1 MSVYKA
7 KNGKWYCQ
15 FMVKGERVHKLLD
28 GARNEPDAKD
38 LELAEKFRL
47 RQIQN
52 GLLQREKKKYT
63 INQAINFYLN
73 YSKIHKKDYQ
83 HDISKTEFIKS
94 FFRNKNLDE
103 ILTKDVEAYICFL
116 KENKKYSNATI
127 NRYLSA
133 LRKIF
138 NIAIDNNMLNKNPC
152 KTIKAM
158 KENNEKIRY
167 LTKEEEEKL
176 FKELPERIK
185 PIILCALHTGLR
197 RSNIL
202 AMKWENIDLDFRYI
216 EILKQDNKGHK
227 SIKIPISDVLFEVFT
242 SIEVKSEYV
251 FINPKTNLPYDNIH
265 KAFKN
270 ACLRAGLGKDFRF
283 HDLRHTVATRLV
295 EKGVDIRTVQE
306 IMAHSSITT
315 TQRYMHPTP
324 RRKLEAIQILNS
336 YK

>member
-15 FMVKGERVHKLLD
+15 FMIKGERVHKLLD
-28 GARNEPDAKD
+28 GAKTEPEAKD
-38 LELAEKFRL
+38 LELSEKFRL

-52 GLLQREKKKYT
+52 GLLPRKAKKYT
-63 INQAINFYLN
+63 INQAINLYLN
-73 YSKIHKKDYQ
+73 YSKIHKKDYI
-83 HDISKTEFIKS
+83 HDVSKTEFIKN
-94 FFRNKNLDE
+94 FFKNKNLDE
-103 ILTKDVEAYICFL
+103 ILTKDIEAYICFL
-116 KENKKYSNATI
+116 KEKKKYTNATI

-152 KTIKAM
+152 KSIKAL

-167 LTKEEEEKL
+167 LTKAEEEKL
-176 FKELPERIK
+176 FKELPDRIK
-185 PIILCALHTGLR
+185 PIVITALQTGLR

-202 AMKWENIDLDFRYI
+202 YLKWENIDFDFRFV
-216 EILKQDNKGHK
+216 EVLKQDNKGHK
-227 SIKIPISDVLFEVFT
+227 VIKIPISDTLLKT
-242 SIEVKSEYV
+242 LNSIEKTSDFV
-251 FINPKTNLPYDNIH
+251 FVNPKTNIPYDNIN
-265 KAFKN
+265 KAFKS
-270 ACLRAGLGKDFRF
+270 ACIRAGLGKDFRF
-283 HDLRHTVATRLV
+283 HDLRHTVATRLI

-324 RRKLEAIQILNS
+324 KRKLEAIEVLNS
-336 YK
+336 YN